1 MSLNTPTG
9 QHPFIF
15 FISKFLILG
24 GMMLVFTFV
33 SMGVGMVLSKYIFG
47 IDIFSTPELLYDY
60 SNPLAV
66 QALKLI
72 QACYAIGGFLLPAL
86 LFPRSFQQDGVEY
99 TRLRVSASSVMW
111 VLSVG
116 LFVVS
121 LPLINQLV
129 VWNEGVVLPPSLA
142 HLESQFKAAELAAK
156 QLTEAFLKTD
166 SFLGLLLNLLLVA
179 ILPAICEELLFRGA
193 LMHFLLQCFY
203 QKHLAIWFSAI
214 LFSLFHAQF
223 YGFVPRMLLGVLLGY
238 MVWYSGSIWPAMV
251 IHFINNAIATL
262 ASFYDWENSSF
273 QILQPDYTFP
283 LAVVVLSAFLTVS
296 LVIMMYK
303 KNKQQNLYN
312 GE

>member
-1 MSLNTPTG
+1 
-9 QHPFIF
+9 
-15 FISKFLILG
+15 
-24 GMMLVFTFV
+24 
-33 SMGVGMVLSKYIFG
+33 
-47 IDIFSTPELLYDY
+47 
-60 SNPLAV
+60 
-66 QALKLI
+66 
-72 QACYAIGGFLLPAL
+72 
-86 LFPRSFQQDGVEY
+86 
-99 TRLRVSASSVMW
+99 MW